1 MNSRLR
7 QIADLDRVIHEPA
20 RLMIAAT
27 LYLVK
32 EADFLYLQ
40 GQTELTKGNLSS
52 HLAKLEEAGYV
63 EIEKTYR
70 GKIPMTVCRLTKKGR
85 ASFKAYE
92 AALRGALFEPANTG
106 LKLASRTSLG
116 PRLDDAAIVTSGGT
130 MRAPPVARGCELD
143 A

>member
-1 MNSRLR
+1 MELSANPACLCGRDVNSRLR

-20 RLMIAAT
+20 RLMIAAM
-27 LYLVK
+27 LYLVN

-40 GQTELTKGNLSS
+40 AQTELTKGNLSS

-85 ASFKAYE
+85 ASFRAYGT
-92 AALRGALFEPANTG
+92 ALRTALF
-106 LKLASRTSLG
+106 
-116 PRLDDAAIVTSGGT
+116 
-130 MRAPPVARGCELD
+130 
-143 A
+143 

>member
-1 MNSRLR
+1 MTSRLR
-7 QIADLDRVIHEPA
+7 QIADLDRLIHEPA
-20 RLMIAAT
+20 RLMIVAT

-40 GQTELTKGNLSS
+40 DQTQLTKGNLSS

-92 AALRGALFEPANTG
+92 AALRGALFEPASG
-106 LKLASRTSLG
+106 SLG
-116 PRLDDAAIVTSGGT
+116 AS
-130 MRAPPVARGCELD
+130 
-143 A
+143 

>member
-7 QIADLDRVIHEPA
+7 QLAHLDRLIHEPA
-20 RLMIAAT
+20 RLMIVAT

-40 GQTELTKGNLSS
+40 SQTDLTKGNLSS
-52 HLAKLEEAGYV
+52 HLGKLEEAGYV

-85 ASFKAYE
+85 ASFQAYE
-92 AALRGALFEPANTG
+92 TALRGALFEPAIGALGTG
-106 LKLASRTSLG
+106 R
-116 PRLDDAAIVTSGGT
+116 
-130 MRAPPVARGCELD
+130 
-143 A
+143 

>member
-7 QIADLDRVIHEPA
+7 QIADLDRLIHEPA

-40 GQTELTKGNLSS
+40 GQTDLTKGNLSS

-92 AALRGALFEPANTG
+92 AALRGALFDPANG
-106 LKLASRTSLG
+106 AFGASR
-116 PRLDDAAIVTSGGT
+116 
-130 MRAPPVARGCELD
+130 
-143 A
+143 